1 MDSLV
6 ASLRQEL
13 LEHRPWV
20 ALTGAGISAAS
31 GIPTYRD
38 HDVAGWGANRYSIR
52 NSSKTPRSAAATGAD
67 LYWDGLG
74 SVKRTQMKLMLL

>member
-6 ASLRQEL
+6 ASLRQES

-31 GIPTYRD
+31 GIPTYRE
-38 HDVAGWGANRYSIR
+38 R
-52 NSSKTPRSAAATGAD
+52 
-67 LYWDGLG
+67 DGRWLG
-74 SVKRTQMKLMLL
+74 IHPIKHQGLIENP